1 VTDHFQACARCGQTV
16 ITRGDVPMCGV
27 CADRARAPQG
37 ETVRL
42 FEPAPA
48 QLPGQLNLSG
58 RRERFNL
65 AGSFNARH
73 GLAHQPGDDFYG
85 LS

>member
-1 VTDHFQACARCGQTV
+1 MSVDHFKACARCGQTV
-16 ITRGDVPMCGV
+16 ITRADVPVCGV
-27 CADRARAPQG
+27 CADLARAPQG

-48 QLPGQLNLSG
+48 QVPGQL
-58 RRERFNL
+58 NL
-65 AGSFNARH
+65 AGSFNADH
-73 GLAHQPGDDFYG
+73 GLAHLPGDDFYG